1 MPNKDIKKS
10 GDLLFSSFFNRTKQN
25 QKWVSDPAEKTV
37 SITELFG
44 LDLNP
49 VLFMIV
55 LLLGGILLFWV
66 FMVVFNGF
74 VMGLL
79 GFLGGFVVFRSIL
92 TMKKK
97 QKEELFTKQ
106 LPDTLTAIANSLK
119 AGFSLDQS
127 FEFVTVSLPDPTK
140 TEFSAIHLKYRVGY
154 TLAES
159 MADLPKK
166 YDNAEVKLFVSSLV
180 LQNQV
185 GGNVIPFLG
194 ELSEILRERVKLK
207 EQIAVGTTT
216 QRMSSMIVAILPY
229 VMLMLLQLSGYNAL
243 TSTITG
249 ILMLVFAMLMQGLG
263 MFATAAFTK
272 IDI

>member
-1 MPNKDIKKS
+1 MPNKEIKKTS
-10 GDLLFSSFFNRTKQN
+10 DQLFTSFFKRSKQN
-25 QKWVSDPAEKTV
+25 QKGTADDDSKKETIAELLG
-37 SITELFG
+37 IDLHPFLFLVILISAG
-44 LDLNP
+44 L
-49 VLFMIV
+49 VIFWLFMI
-55 LLLGGILLFWV
+55 I
-66 FMVVFNGF
+66 FNGF
-74 VMGLL
+74 IMGLL
-79 GFLGGFVVFRSIL
+79 GFLGGFVVFRSFL
-92 TMKKK
+92 GMKKK

-140 TEFSAIHLKYRVGY
+140 TEFSVIHLKYRVGY

-159 MADLPKK
+159 MAELPKK

-243 TSTITG
+243 TTTITG
-249 ILMLVFAMLMQGLG
+249 ILLLIFAMLMQGLG
-263 MFATAAFTK
+263 MFATSAFTK

>member
-1 MPNKDIKKS
+1 MANKEVKKT
-10 GDLLFSSFFNRTKQN
+10 GELLFSSFFNRNKS
-25 QKWVSDPAEKTV
+25 KKGYSDPDTQHTSIAELLG
-37 SITELFG
+37 IEM
-44 LDLNP
+44 NP
-49 VLFMIV
+49 VLFLI
-55 LLLGGILLFWV
+55 LLGCVGLVLFWL
-66 FMVVFNGF
+66 FMTMFNGI

-79 GFLGGFVVFRSIL
+79 GLVGGIVVFQSIL
-92 TMKKK
+92 GMKKK
-97 QKEELFTKQ
+97 QKEEQFTRQ
-106 LPDTLTAIANSLK
+106 LPATLTAIANSLK

-159 MADLPKK
+159 MAELPKK
-166 YDNAEVKLFVSSLV
+166 YNNAEVNLFVSSLV

-207 EQIAVGTTT
+207 DQVAVGTTQ
-216 QRMSSMIVAILPY
+216 QRMSSTIVAILPY
-229 VMLMLLQLSGYNAL
+229 VLLMLLQLSDYNAL
-243 TSTITG
+243 TSTFNG
-249 ILMLVFAMLMQGLG
+249 ILLLIFAMLMQGLG
-263 MFATAAFTK
+263 MFVTSTFMK

>member
-1 MPNKDIKKS
+1 MPSKEIKKT

-25 QKWVSDPAEKTV
+25 QKGESESEEKTV
-37 SITELFG
+37 SIAELLG
-44 LDLNP
+44 INLNP
-49 VLFMIV
+49 VLFIFV
-55 LLLGGILLFWV
+55 LFLAGIILFWV

-79 GFLGGFVVFRSIL
+79 GFLGGFVVFRSFL

-97 QKEELFTKQ
+97 QKEEMFTKQ

-140 TEFSAIHLKYRVGY
+140 TEFSVIHLKYRVGY

-159 MADLPKK
+159 MAELPKK

-229 VMLMLLQLSGYNAL
+229 IMLMLLQLSGYNAL

-249 ILMLVFAMLMQGLG
+249 ILLLVFAMLMQGLG